1 MTVKLNKFLGRKQNR
16 AFYIKKTWAIL
27 GVFEAKKLFLHWGF
41 LDTYLWPKKLI
52 RKLSE
57 YLISTTNYV
66 L

>member
-41 LDTYLWPKKLI
+41 LDTYLW
-52 RKLSE
+52 
-57 YLISTTNYV
+57 
-66 L
+66 